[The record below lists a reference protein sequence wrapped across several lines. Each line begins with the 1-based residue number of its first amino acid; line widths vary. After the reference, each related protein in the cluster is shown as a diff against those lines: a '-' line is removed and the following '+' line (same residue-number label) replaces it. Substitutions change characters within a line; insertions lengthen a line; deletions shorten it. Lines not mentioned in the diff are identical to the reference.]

1 MSTESKAMSQM
12 REETKGT
19 YPKDNKVTASTVNT
33 TQYGNN
39 QLARDGDEDLSAL
52 ARNSLSLE
60 EKLGKDPA
68 DPQENDSAAAG
79 SRTAS
84 STQRNTNDTGA
95 SETTE
100 KGPLVSAEPTETETE
115 IIRHDT
121 TIHRT
126 VKPPV
131 IHETIRPIETNIIT
145 TNITVHRH
153 VHHYVHRIQ
162 PVLVTSDEE
171 ERLVHNIMGEGRE
184 PTTSM
189 TYRQLGGS
197 ATNDVGTG
205 GGMGGGKVCQVCGG
219 ATRNVLYREKGVHS
233 GENELEQDISG
244 DTCPICGRN
253 TDNLSRG
260 MEGMNIRD

>member
-1 MSTESKAMSQM
+1 MSQR

-19 YPKDNKVTASTVNT
+19 YPKDNKVAAGRVNT
-33 TQYGNN
+33 TPSGNN
-39 QLARDGDEDLSAL
+39 QLVRDGDEDLSAL

-60 EKLGKDPA
+60 EKLGRNPA
-68 DPQENDSAAAG
+68 GPQENDLAAAE
-79 SRTAS
+79 SLTAS
-84 STQRNTNDTGA
+84 SSQQNTKDTGA
-95 SETTE
+95 SKATE
-100 KGPLVSAEPTETETE
+100 KGPLVSAEPTETENE
-115 IIRHDT
+115 IIKHDT

-145 TNITVHRH
+145 TNVTVHRH

-205 GGMGGGKVCQVCGG
+205 GGKVCQVCGG
-219 ATRNVLYREKGVHS
+219 ATGNILYRQKGVHS
-233 GENELEQDISG
+233 GENKLEQDVSG
-244 DTCPICGRN
+244 DMCPICGRN
-253 TDNLSRG
+253 TDNLSSR